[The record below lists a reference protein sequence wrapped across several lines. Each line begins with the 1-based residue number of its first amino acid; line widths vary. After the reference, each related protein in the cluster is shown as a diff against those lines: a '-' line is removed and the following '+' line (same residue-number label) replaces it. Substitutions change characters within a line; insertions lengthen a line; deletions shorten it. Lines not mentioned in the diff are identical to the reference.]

1 MKLFITAKLC
11 IKLQLSNIEAAK
23 SWTDMLD
30 RVSSHC
36 RDGALQVQR
45 AIIQLCQ
52 SFCLSDENNDDSLAA
67 INSEHRI
74 DELATVSQ
82 FLAGTDTYQYNRL
95 FLHGLLMFADDLQMR
110 QSQSVQDF
118 MLRFMEE
125 VKTNEKFDKFFKKSA
140 IVQLIYS
147 SESIESVFLKRWIQT
162 DASADNK
169 KVAAVYDLIKPQE
182 NINTNR
188 FWCRVDDIWTAEEKR
203 FVEII
208 GREETTQLLQNETPV
223 KYLQLLKK
231 ASAQKIKVQLSE
243 LCRSVAKPT
252 EEQVNQFHERF
263 DQSHNSVREN
273 GIELNWII
281 WLNDVVIKSLKSS
294 RRFNI
299 ASVGQLLVV
308 SEDHSFERLLRTTIS
323 SRPHQWLD
331 DLLVCSVTEAA
342 CTIYGD
348 RTLEAG
354 EWDLRIFIKRLQMPA
369 RKFMY
374 VLRHQLDEESE
385 RQLKRTEKDL
395 EYFKQLLASLKIL
408 HELPENFIHR
418 LKRLPLSRWPKR
430 VRHLQLSQKWSI
442 SLANRLTK
450 LDCRLGPEKTD
461 RFLQK
466 FVEQHSSNTEED
478 KKEILDVILKHLFK
492 YTWLFEELE
501 LMMSEGKEQNQLWKL
516 VENEETI
523 IEEMTLVESNKD
535 LKDEEIIRK
544 LTSDGG
550 TNQLDKQL
558 LLEQMKSIKKQ
569 RESESIQV
577 EKWIADVKEGKIQA
591 DIVTFLSV
599 ACVVVK
605 KLENYYPRDT
615 QLLAVLVLASSSNRK
630 TSCMAEI
637 STGEGKTLIT
647 ALFAIYLSLSRNKS
661 KGCVNVV
668 TSSPVL
674 AGENVE
680 AATSLFDQFGVSV
693 GNNCD
698 QECSVDIHN
707 RRDRYKNAVIYGD
720 LSSFQRDELISR
732 FFGYDV
738 TRNRK
743 ADAVIVDEVISLNLM
758 HIMNYIN
765 YVFTGG

>member
-1 MKLFITAKLC
+1 M
-11 IKLQLSNIEAAK
+11 
-23 SWTDMLD
+23 
-30 RVSSHC
+30 
-36 RDGALQVQR
+36 
-45 AIIQLCQ
+45 
-52 SFCLSDENNDDSLAA
+52 
-67 INSEHRI
+67 
-74 DELATVSQ
+74 
-82 FLAGTDTYQYNRL
+82 
-95 FLHGLLMFADDLQMR
+95 
-110 QSQSVQDF
+110 
-118 MLRFMEE
+118 
-125 VKTNEKFDKFFKKSA
+125 
-140 IVQLIYS
+140 
-147 SESIESVFLKRWIQT
+147 
-162 DASADNK
+162 
-169 KVAAVYDLIKPQE
+169 
-182 NINTNR
+182 
-188 FWCRVDDIWTAEEKR
+188 
-203 FVEII
+203 
-208 GREETTQLLQNETPV
+208 
-223 KYLQLLKK
+223 
-231 ASAQKIKVQLSE
+231 
-243 LCRSVAKPT
+243 
-252 EEQVNQFHERF
+252 
-263 DQSHNSVREN
+263 
-273 GIELNWII
+273 
-281 WLNDVVIKSLKSS
+281 
-294 RRFNI
+294 
-299 ASVGQLLVV
+299 
-308 SEDHSFERLLRTTIS
+308 
-323 SRPHQWLD
+323 
-331 DLLVCSVTEAA
+331 
-342 CTIYGD
+342 
-348 RTLEAG
+348 
-354 EWDLRIFIKRLQMPA
+354 
-369 RKFMY
+369 
-374 VLRHQLDEESE
+374 
-385 RQLKRTEKDL
+385 
-395 EYFKQLLASLKIL
+395 
-408 HELPENFIHR
+408 
-418 LKRLPLSRWPKR
+418 
-430 VRHLQLSQKWSI
+430 
-442 SLANRLTK
+442 
-450 LDCRLGPEKTD
+450 GPEKTD

-668 TSSPVL
+668 TRSPVL